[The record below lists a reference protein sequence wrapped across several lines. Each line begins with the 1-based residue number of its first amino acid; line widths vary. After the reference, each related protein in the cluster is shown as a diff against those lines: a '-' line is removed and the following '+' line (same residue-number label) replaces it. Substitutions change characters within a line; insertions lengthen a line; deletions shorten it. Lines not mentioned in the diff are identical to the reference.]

1 MSKPFLHCPYCSR
14 PLQNSPHG
22 GVERQAC
29 PDTACAYVHWDNPVP
44 VVAAVVEHGGGVI
57 LAHNKLWPMKF
68 FGLITGF
75 LEKHDPSPEQAVLR
89 EVHEELGLHGSAAHF
104 IGHDD
109 TLVIGCDSVFDLD
122 GIAYGKPLTAA
133 VAIERIR
140 GMSGRTGSLH
150 TGHGAILGDQSAGRA
165 TTTELTFAKLS
176 DTEIA
181 GYVATGEPLNV
192 AGSFTLDGRSAPF
205 IRSITGDPSNVI
217 GISMPT
223 LRNLAGDLGLSWAD
237 LWTST

>member
-1 MSKPFLHCPYCSR
+1 MGAQEPAGAAR
-14 PLQNSPHG
+14 PAARLRRLARIDNASVSGIRLVLASASPARKRVLIEAG
-22 GVERQAC
+22 ITPIVQVSQVDEEAM
-29 PDTACAYVHWDNPVP
+29 TAELEPIRPAD
-44 VVAAVVEHGGGVI
+44 
-57 LAHNKLWPMKF
+57 LA
-68 FGLITGF
+68 
-75 LEKHDPSPEQAVLR
+75 LELARAKALDV
-89 EVHEELGLHGSAAHF
+89 AAHF

-150 TGHGAILGDQSAGRA
+150 TGHWAILGDQSAGRT

-223 LRNLAGDLGLSWAD
+223 LRDLAGDLGLSWAD